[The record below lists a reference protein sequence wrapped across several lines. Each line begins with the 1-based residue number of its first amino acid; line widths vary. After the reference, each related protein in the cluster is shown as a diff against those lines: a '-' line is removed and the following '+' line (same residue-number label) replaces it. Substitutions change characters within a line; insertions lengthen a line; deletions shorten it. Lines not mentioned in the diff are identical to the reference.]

1 MTSPRIFIN
10 GIEKDMEEIMKI
22 DPSSIESI
30 AVTRDD
36 DDRIYVT
43 LKDRAN
49 P

>member
-1 MTSPRIFIN
+1 
-10 GIEKDMEEIMKI
+10 MEEIMKI

-30 AVTRDD
+30 TVTRDD

-43 LKDRAN
+43 LKDGVN